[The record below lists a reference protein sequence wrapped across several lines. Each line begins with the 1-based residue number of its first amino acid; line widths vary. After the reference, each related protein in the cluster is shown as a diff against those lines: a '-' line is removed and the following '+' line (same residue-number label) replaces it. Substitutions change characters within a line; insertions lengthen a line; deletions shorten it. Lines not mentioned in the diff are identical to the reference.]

1 MLVVEANR
9 FEGGIW
15 LFWDDSRIT
24 LEVVTMMDQ
33 MISMLV
39 KDQWEKP
46 WLLSI
51 VYASLKH
58 IPWVVMDDINQSID
72 MDKHGPLNQNMAN
85 IH

>member
-15 LFWDDSRIT
+15 LFWDDSRVT

-33 MISMLV
+33 MISVLV

-46 WLLSI
+46 WLLLI
-51 VYASLKH
+51 VYGSLKVILRKELWSYIRQLGDLVN
-58 IPWVVMDDINQSID
+58 IPW
-72 MDKHGPLNQNMAN
+72 L
-85 IH
+85 

>member
-33 MISMLV
+33 MISVLV

-51 VYASLKH
+51 VYASLKAILRKELWSYIRQLGDLVN
-58 IPWVVMDDINQSID
+58 IPW
-72 MDKHGPLNQNMAN
+72 L
-85 IH
+85 